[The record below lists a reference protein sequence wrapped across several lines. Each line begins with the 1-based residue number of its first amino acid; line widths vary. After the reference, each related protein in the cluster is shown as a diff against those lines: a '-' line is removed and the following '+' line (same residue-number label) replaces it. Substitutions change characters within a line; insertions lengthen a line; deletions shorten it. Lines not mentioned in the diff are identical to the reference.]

1 MSVPLLNFEWVE
13 ITCETCGLHFR
24 VEKVW
29 HDHRLRTG
37 SSFRCPNGDSLA
49 YEETAVDR
57 LKKELAA
64 KEVELARQRVRAE
77 RSERQLVAARGQVT
91 KIKNRVG
98 NGVCPCCRRSFQN
111 LQRHMGN
118 QHPDWKTQEVGG

>member
-1 MSVPLLNFEWVE
+1 MSLPLLGARWVE
-13 ITCETCGLHFR
+13 MLCGSCGIRFCVEEFWHQERRETGK
-24 VEKVW
+24 EW
-29 HDHRLRTG
+29 H
-37 SSFRCPNGDSLA
+37 CPNGHSRV
-49 YEETAVDR
+49 YCETEVGR
-57 LKKELAA
+57 LKRELAA